1 MIRKSVIHELPE
13 FSIQLQQSCIN
24 KVAAVKSE
32 RFLEK
37 AFLLQ
42 ALSVFP
48 VMESMRCQPRRSG
61 LIRSTTNI
69 KEI

>member
-32 RFLEK
+32 RFFGEG
-37 AFLLQ
+37 
-42 ALSVFP
+42 LSLSGVISLSCDGKHAMPAKTIWIDP
-48 VMESMRCQPRRSG
+48 VDH
-61 LIRSTTNI
+61 
-69 KEI
+69 